1 MNASRYPLTIY
12 YDASCPLCASEM
24 HALRDEDHACRLRLV
39 DCSAPGFDDTALAA
53 AGFPRAELMRRIHA
67 RDTAGEWY
75 SGVDVFVLAYRGAGI
90 EPVARAFAHPLLRPI
105 WNRVYPWIAHH
116 RMSLSRLHLT
126 GILAWFVRRTARRA
140 ESRAH
145 GCSGNLPCKPRERSL
160 K

>member
-12 YDASCPLCASEM
+12 YDASCPLCAAEM
-24 HALRDEDHACRLRLV
+24 HALRDEDTACRLRLV

-67 RDTAGEWY
+67 HDAAGEWY

-90 EPVARAFAHPLLRPI
+90 EPVARAFAHPWLRPV

-116 RMSLSRLHLT
+116 RMSLSRLHMT
-126 GILAWFVRRTARRA
+126 GILAWFVRRAARRA
-140 ESRAH
+140 NSRTSRCVRESCGQQDR
-145 GCSGNLPCKPRERSL
+145 R
-160 K
+160 